1 MYTTI
6 VVQITSTF
14 ERVKRFFTSL
24 SRYSA
29 LQKEVIYLNYYNYS
43 HYIKDVFVS
52 DGKTVKQ
59 NNTKISVVHKLIML
73 TIIIQRNVFLIK
85 KGLGLIVYGNSAE
98 EIP

>member
-1 MYTTI
+1 MI
-6 VVQITSTF
+6 
-14 ERVKRFFTSL
+14 
-24 SRYSA
+24 
-29 LQKEVIYLNYYNYS
+29 
-43 HYIKDVFVS
+43 VS

-59 NNTKISVVHKLIML
+59 NNTKISVVHKLITL